1 MMTME
6 LGLRNKRA
14 LVLGASGGLGGA
26 VARALAAD
34 GASVLGAA
42 RQPPAEAGAGI
53 EWIRLDLSD
62 RASVDA
68 VCDSVL
74 ARGGVD
80 ILVNN
85 SGGPPPS
92 EAKDSRYEDWTTQFA
107 TMAASLFHL
116 TGRLLPPMLERG
128 WGRVISIASSGVEQP
143 LPRLALSNGVRSAV
157 LGWSKT
163 LASEVA
169 AQGVTVNMVLPGRIR
184 TKRVN
189 QLDEAAAKRLGV
201 SIEQVE
207 QGSCATIPIGR
218 YGRPEE
224 FGGVVAFLAS
234 EPASYITGSVIRV
247 DGGLIRSV

>member
-1 MMTME
+1 ME
-6 LGLRNKRA
+6 LGLKDKRA

-26 VARALAAD
+26 VAHALAAE
-34 GASVLGAA
+34 GARVFGTS
-42 RQPPAEAGAGI
+42 RKQPGDASAKI
-53 EWIRLDLSD
+53 EWMRLDLSD

-68 VCDSVL
+68 LCDLLLVD
-74 ARGGVD
+74 GGVD

-92 EAKDSRYEDWTTQFA
+92 EAKDTRYEDWTTQFA

-116 TGRLLPPMLERG
+116 TSRLLPPMLERG
-128 WGRVISIASSGVEQP
+128 WGRVITLASSGVEQP
-143 LPRLALSNGVRSAV
+143 LPRLAISNGVRSAA

-169 AQGVTVNMVLPGRIR
+169 GQGVTVNMVLPGRIR
-184 TKRVN
+184 TERVH
-189 QLDEAAAKRLGV
+189 QLDQAAATRQGIA
-201 SIEQVE
+201 IEEVE
-207 QGSCATIPIGR
+207 KASCATIPVGR

-224 FGGVVAFLAS
+224 FGSVVAFLAG
-234 EPASYITGSVIRV
+234 EPASYITGSAIRV

>member
-1 MMTME
+1 MD
-6 LGLRNKRA
+6 LGLTGKRA

-26 VARALAAD
+26 VARALAAEGARVI
-34 GASVLGAA
+34 GAS
-42 RQPPAEAGAGI
+42 RQPLADAGFAMEGV
-53 EWIRLDLSD
+53 RLDLAD
-62 RASVDA
+62 RASIDA
-68 VCDSVL
+68 LCDRL
-74 ARGGVD
+74 LPEGGVD

-92 EAKDSRYEDWTTQFA
+92 EAKDSRYEDWTAQFA

-128 WGRVISIASSGVEQP
+128 WGRIVTIASSGVEQP
-143 LPRLALSNGVRSAV
+143 LPRLAISNGVRSAV

-169 AQGVTVNMVLPGRIR
+169 GQGVTVNMVLPGRIATR
-184 TKRVN
+184 RVR
-189 QLDEAAAKRLGV
+189 QLDEGASARQGIPV
-201 SIEQVE
+201 EQVE
-207 QGSCATIPIGR
+207 QASRAGIPAGR

-224 FGGVVAFLAS
+224 FGSVVAFLAGA
-234 EPASYITGSVIRV
+234 PASYITGSVIRA

>member
-1 MMTME
+1 ME
-6 LGLRNKRA
+6 LGLKDKRA

-26 VARALAAD
+26 VARALASE
-34 GASVLGAA
+34 GASVLGTA
-42 RQPPAEAGAGI
+42 RQPVSDASAGI
-53 EWIRLDLSD
+53 EWMRLDLSD

-68 VCDSVL
+68 LCDRVL
-74 ARGGVD
+74 AKGGVD

-85 SGGPPPS
+85 SGGPPPT
-92 EAKDSRYEDWTTQFA
+92 EAKDSRYEDWMTQFA

-143 LPRLALSNGVRSAV
+143 LPRLALSNGVRSAL

-169 AQGVTVNMVLPGRIR
+169 GQGVTVNLVLPGRIR
-184 TKRVN
+184 TRRVD
-189 QLDEAAAKRLGV
+189 QLDEAAAKRQGV
-201 SIEQVE
+201 SVEQVE
-207 QGSCATIPIGR
+207 RESCATIPAGR
-218 YGRPEE
+218 YGRPDE

>member
-1 MMTME
+1 MD
-6 LGLRNKRA
+6 LGLTGKRA

-26 VARALAAD
+26 VARALAAE
-34 GASVLGAA
+34 GATVLGAS
-42 RQPPAEAGAGI
+42 RQPLADAGFTM
-53 EWIRLDLSD
+53 EWVRLDLAD
-62 RASVDA
+62 RASIDA
-68 VCDSVL
+68 LCDRL
-74 ARGGVD
+74 LPEGGVD

-92 EAKDSRYEDWTTQFA
+92 EAKDSRYEDWTAQFA

-128 WGRVISIASSGVEQP
+128 WGRIVTIASSGVEQP
-143 LPRLALSNGVRSAV
+143 LPRLAISNGVRSAV

-169 AQGVTVNMVLPGRIR
+169 GRGVTVNMVLPGRIATR
-184 TKRVN
+184 RVR
-189 QLDEAAAKRLGV
+189 QLDEGASARQGIPV
-201 SIEQVE
+201 EQVE
-207 QGSCATIPIGR
+207 QASRASIPAGR

-224 FGGVVAFLAS
+224 FGSVVAFLAG
-234 EPASYITGSVIRV
+234 EPASYITGSVIRA